1 MTDKEFMQKMYDIC
15 KSLDD
20 IIWWTQTINNPIYDV
35 DENFKRHPRDLYQI
49 RAGFVKKY
57 NEYYNKGIRI
67 DAE

>member
-1 MTDKEFMQKMYDIC
+1 MTDEDFMKKMYNIC
-15 KSLDD
+15 KSLDE

-35 DENFKRHPRDLYQI
+35 DEEGKRRPRDLYQI

-57 NEYYNKGIRI
+57 KEYYDRGIRI